1 MKFVIILT
9 FSKLQ
14 LLKMS
19 FGDWEM
25 FKATIY
31 SLRDQEFNLLTRQEE
46 LKLGRTNKERKGE

>member
-1 MKFVIILT
+1 
-9 FSKLQ
+9 
-14 LLKMS
+14 MS